1 MKKSFKLLG
10 LAFALIFAITVKVNA
25 LEVAQINTTKYETL
39 QEAINAAKVG
49 ETIKLVEDI
58 DLQLGDGAIGF
69 TVDVDDEIV
78 LDLNGHAITGPGSA
92 AKKSSHIIVNKGKL
106 TIMDSSAEKSGKIEM
121 STTTEWNIGTQA
133 TPISNQGTLIVNSGT
148 IANYRQ
154 TTTMAYAIDTNS
166 SARAAKTVINGGV
179 IYSDYCAMRAFNNG
193 NKAEIEINGGEVKS
207 INRPVFMQNFTTVP
221 SVVKITGGKITSTEK
236 DIFYIWDNTENKK
249 DVVGVTNVS
258 ISGGIFSSALSTLT
272 TLDTVEENNEDI
284 ANFDISG
291 GTFSELTENLPLE
304 EGSKLYEVLVGEG
317 DPKYVVAKESELVD
331 EVMTAKV
338 DEKEIDKKE
347 QELVEEAIAEKY
359 TVLGYY
365 DIDLGKFTPNDDLV
379 GFTTETKEEITVT
392 LEIPEELK
400 AVEKGYVR
408 NFAIIRIHDGKSDV
422 LTATDNGDGTIS
434 FKTNKFSTY
443 VLVYDDVVA
452 ETAPTN
458 PPTYDGIST
467 SIILGALSLIGLAAI
482 SLYIKNKK
490 VFN

>member
-1 MKKSFKLLG
+1 MKRKMFG
-10 LAFALIFAITVKVNA
+10 LMVTVMMMLFPVLVNAEEVVEPIVKVNGK
-25 LEVAQINTTKYETL
+25 EYTTF
-39 QEAINAAKVG
+39 QEAIDSVTEYGTTPTTIEVLRDSGATENVPGIKVLSSAPKNIIIDFKGHTVQFGKPLVGSPNTLSQNIHIQKGSTFVFKNGTVKIDANAAMLFQNYANLTLEDLTVDATASKRTDTTVYAMSNNYGTVKIIG
-49 ETIKLVEDI
+49 ETNIYSNDAAFDVYFWPS
-58 DLQLGDGAIGF
+58 LGNGVYKEGAQV
-69 TVDVDDEIV
+69 TVDT
-78 LDLNGHAITGPGSA
+78 TGT
-92 AKKSSHIIVNKGKL
+92 IKGRIEVTSDGTDTKPLATL
-106 TIMDSSAEKSGKIEM
+106 TIKNMKHEGELYIEEGLE
-121 STTTEWNIGTQA
+121 SQ
-133 TPISNQGTLIVNSGT
+133 
-148 IANYRQ
+148 
-154 TTTMAYAIDTNS
+154 
-166 SARAAKTVINGGV
+166 
-179 IYSDYCAMRAFNNG
+179 
-193 NKAEIEINGGEVKS
+193 
-207 INRPVFMQNFTTVP
+207 
-221 SVVKITGGKITSTEK
+221 
-236 DIFYIWDNTENKK
+236 
-249 DVVGVTNVS
+249 VS
-258 ISGGIFSSALSTLT
+258 ILGGS
-272 TLDTVEENNEDI
+272 
-284 ANFDISG
+284 
-291 GTFSELTENLPLE
+291 FSEKNDNIVLE

-347 QELVEEAIAEKY
+347 QELVKEAIAEKY

-365 DIDLGKFTPNDDLV
+365 DIDLGKFTPNEDLV

-452 ETAPTN
+452 ETAPVN

-467 SIILGALSLIGLAAI
+467 YLILGAVSLIGLAAI
-482 SLYIKNKK
+482 GLYIKNKR